1 MKIRVLTLAAAT
13 VLFAGIAQAQ
23 DDDIAPRTEWGH
35 PDLQGVW
42 NFSSVIPLE
51 RPAFFG
57 DKQFLTDEEITAL
70 ASQTEAGLEAINNIG
85 VGGYNTFWVEMGE
98 NGDNRTS
105 LITYPEN
112 GRLPETQEGVPVQV
126 GGLGPD
132 EPGERPVRMVVGGIA
147 KDGPEDRGLSERCIV
162 GFNSGPPFTP
172 NLYNN
177 NVQIFQNQHTVVIMT
192 EMIHDARIVP
202 IASDASLTDD
212 IRLWTGDSRGYWDG
226 DTLIVETRNF
236 NRFTQSFGV
245 YGTAENKLLTERFT
259 RTGPY
264 TVEYEF
270 TVEDPATFKDRIT
283 VMIPMSKVDGQLYE
297 YACHEG
303 NYGMINILRGERMTE
318 QREAEN
324 SQQRFSGFKRPALP
338 AFFLSTIFYCGNRSI
353 QPHERKPTAK
363 GFAPKVMI
371 VSKFEV
377 RIVIGN
383 CQFST
388 KKEDSALPFC
398 QY

>member
-1 MKIRVLTLAAAT
+1 MKIRVLTLAVAT

-177 NVQIFQNQHTVVIMT
+177 NVQVFQNQHTVVIMT

-324 SQQRFSGFKRPALP
+324 SQ
-338 AFFLSTIFYCGNRSI
+338 
-353 QPHERKPTAK
+353 
-363 GFAPKVMI
+363 
-371 VSKFEV
+371 
-377 RIVIGN
+377 
-383 CQFST
+383 
-388 KKEDSALPFC
+388 
-398 QY
+398 